1 MAITQKLSLVI
12 AAGVLATSTVAST
25 AAELPQVT
33 AVFLQVRPLTA
44 TSAPGKTLFLQVHC
58 EGVGSVGKDAPLSL
72 AGAPEGT
79 TLEISPMTEHDA
91 VVGLAF
97 PPSAAKGRYSV
108 SLRAGSEPL
117 VEQKIEVEIGE

>member
-1 MAITQKLSLVI
+1 MAITPKLSFVI
-12 AAGVLATSTVAST
+12 AAGILATSTIASN
-25 AAELPQVT
+25 ADELPQVT
-33 AVFLQVRPLTA
+33 AVSLQVKPLTA
-44 TSAPGKTLFLQVHC
+44 ASAAGKTLFLQVHG
-58 EGVGSVGKDAPLSL
+58 EGIGSFGNDALLSV